1 MITTY
6 KGMGTMKAFMLI
18 EIRTGE
24 IPEVVR
30 QLQRIESVTE
40 AYMTFGPYDA
50 VAVVSA
56 DDVSHLGRIM
66 SSVIQPI
73 PGVLDTLTCIA
84 VDE

>member
-1 MITTY
+1 
-6 KGMGTMKAFMLI
+6 MKAFMLI

-30 QLQRIESVTE
+30 QLKRIESVTE

-66 SSVIQPI
+66 ASVIQPI
-73 PGVLDTLTCIA
+73 PGVVDTLTCIA

>member
-1 MITTY
+1 
-6 KGMGTMKAFMLI
+6 MKAFMLI
-18 EIRTGE
+18 EIRTGD

-30 QLQRIESVTE
+30 QLQQIESVTE

-56 DDVSHLGRIM
+56 DNVSHLGRIM

>member
-1 MITTY
+1 
-6 KGMGTMKAFMLI
+6 MKAFMLI
-18 EIRTGE
+18 EIRTGD

-30 QLQRIESVTE
+30 QLQQIESVTE

-50 VAVVSA
+50 VAVVTA
-56 DDVSHLGRIM
+56 DNVSHLGRIM

>member
-1 MITTY
+1 
-6 KGMGTMKAFMLI
+6 MKAFILI
-18 EIRTGE
+18 DVSTGE

-30 QLQRIESVTE
+30 QLRQIESVTE
-40 AYMTFGPYDA
+40 AYLTFGPFDA

>member
-1 MITTY
+1 
-6 KGMGTMKAFMLI
+6 MKAFMLI

-30 QLQRIESVTE
+30 QLQQIESVTE

-66 SSVIQPI
+66 ASVIQPI

>member
-1 MITTY
+1 
-6 KGMGTMKAFMLI
+6 MKAFMLI

-30 QLQRIESVTE
+30 QLQRVESVTE

-66 SSVIQPI
+66 ASVIQPI

>member
-1 MITTY
+1 
-6 KGMGTMKAFMLI
+6 MKAFILI
-18 EIRTGE
+18 DIRTGE
-24 IPEVVR
+24 IPVVVR
-30 QLQRIESVTE
+30 QVQQLEAVEE

-56 DDVSHLGRIM
+56 DNIAHLGRIM
-66 SSVIQPI
+66 SAVIQPI

>member
-1 MITTY
+1 
-6 KGMGTMKAFMLI
+6 MKAFILI

-24 IPEVVR
+24 IPQVVR
-30 QLQRIESVTE
+30 QLQQLDSVSE
-40 AYMTFGPYDA
+40 AYITFGPYDA
-50 VAVVSA
+50 VAVVNA
-56 DDVSHLGRIM
+56 DGISHLGRIM

>member
-1 MITTY
+1 
-6 KGMGTMKAFMLI
+6 MKAFMLI

-40 AYMTFGPYDA
+40 AYMTFGAYDA

-66 SSVIQPI
+66 ASVIQPI

>member
-1 MITTY
+1 
-6 KGMGTMKAFMLI
+6 MKAFILV

-40 AYMTFGPYDA
+40 AYITFGPYDA

-84 VDE
+84 VDN

>member
-1 MITTY
+1 
-6 KGMGTMKAFMLI
+6 MKAFMLI

-30 QLQRIESVTE
+30 QLKRIESVTE

-50 VAVVSA
+50 VAVISA

-66 SSVIQPI
+66 ASVIQPI

>member
-1 MITTY
+1 
-6 KGMGTMKAFMLI
+6 MKAFILI

-40 AYMTFGPYDA
+40 AYITFGPYDA

-56 DDVSHLGRIM
+56 EDVSHLGRIM

>member
-1 MITTY
+1 
-6 KGMGTMKAFMLI
+6 MKAFILI
-18 EIRTGE
+18 DIRTGE
-24 IPEVVR
+24 IPQVVR
-30 QLQRIESVTE
+30 QLQQLESVSE
-40 AYMTFGPYDA
+40 AYITFGPYDA

-56 DDVSHLGRIM
+56 DDISHLGRIM

>member
-1 MITTY
+1 ME
-6 KGMGTMKAFMLI
+6 TMKAFILI

-30 QLQRIESVTE
+30 QLQRLESVTE
-40 AYMTFGPYDA
+40 AYVTFGPYDA

>member
-1 MITTY
+1 MAV
-6 KGMGTMKAFMLI
+6 MKAFILI

-40 AYMTFGPYDA
+40 AYITFGPYDA